1 MFSLFPWEIM
11 KRLINYPGLLA
22 FYYLVRVSEKIIGFV
37 FGGCQSR
44 VQAHFGIRPNS
55 HPNDCSRGRLRL
67 QSRQRRHA
75 RRANPHIRHRFRLFC
90 GRMMDRPP
98 SCSLIEAASEQAA
111 VVI

>member
-11 KRLINYPGLLA
+11 EQLVYYHGLLA

-55 HPNDCSRGRLRL
+55 HPTDCSRGRLRP
-67 QSRQRRHA
+67 QSRQRHA
-75 RRANPHIRHRFRLFC
+75 WRVNPHIRRRFRLFC
-90 GRMMDRPP
+90 GRMMDGPL
-98 SCSLIEAASEQAA
+98 SCGLIEAASEQAA